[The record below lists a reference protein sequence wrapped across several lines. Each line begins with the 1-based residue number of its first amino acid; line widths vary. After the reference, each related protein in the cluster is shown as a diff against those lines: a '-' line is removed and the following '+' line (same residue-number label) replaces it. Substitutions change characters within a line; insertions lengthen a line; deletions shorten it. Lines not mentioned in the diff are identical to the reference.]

1 MIEVKDLTFS
11 YGKGLRGK
19 DKQALR
25 GLNFTVGDGE
35 IFGFLGPNGSG
46 KSTTQKI
53 LTGILK
59 GHGGMVS
66 VFGKDLR
73 SVHTREFYQKI
84 GVLFEFPYLYAN
96 LSALDN
102 LHYFSSFY
110 PKEQLRDAEELL
122 DELEFKKDFRRKP
135 VSSYSK
141 GMRQRVSM
149 ARALISSP
157 KLLFLDEPTNDLDIE
172 TLMILEDYLERY
184 YVEDVEKEKIDDML
198 YTGMMAG
205 VGDQY
210 TYYMTADSL
219 NRYMDDSN
227 GRFGG
232 IGIEVSLTRDGE
244 TVIGRVNEGGPAERA
259 GILSGDIIIGVDGED
274 MRGRTRE
281 DIVIRTRGDIGK
293 PVKVKVYRESD
304 NSTPEFEMVR
314 EEIVVRSV
322 ESRMLEDG
330 MGYIL
335 ITGFKEKYL

>member
-157 KLLFLDEPTNDLDIE
+157 KLLFLDEPTSGLDPSGAVLFRRIIESERKKGTTVFVTTHNMLDADLLCDRVAFIAGGKMVALDTPGNLKE
-172 TLMILEDYLERY
+172 MNGNHSVVVNYLYQGRRGEKTMEASELKEGVPFPCDELISVHSKEPTLEDIFIR
-184 YVEDVEKEKIDDML
+184 
-198 YTGMMAG
+198 YTGRG
-205 VGDQY
+205 
-210 TYYMTADSL
+210 
-219 NRYMDDSN
+219 
-227 GRFGG
+227 
-232 IGIEVSLTRDGE
+232 
-244 TVIGRVNEGGPAERA
+244 
-259 GILSGDIIIGVDGED
+259 LS
-274 MRGRTRE
+274 
-281 DIVIRTRGDIGK
+281 
-293 PVKVKVYRESD
+293 
-304 NSTPEFEMVR
+304 
-314 EEIVVRSV
+314 
-322 ESRMLEDG
+322 
-330 MGYIL
+330 
-335 ITGFKEKYL
+335 

>member
-157 KLLFLDEPTNDLDIE
+157 KLLFLDEPTSGLDPSGAVLFRRIIESERKKGTTVFVTTHNMLDADLLCDRVAFIAGGKMVALDTPGNLKE
-172 TLMILEDYLERY
+172 MYGNHSVVVNYLYQGRRGEKTMEASELKGGVPFPCDELISVHSKEPTLEDIFIR
-184 YVEDVEKEKIDDML
+184 
-198 YTGMMAG
+198 YTGRG
-205 VGDQY
+205 
-210 TYYMTADSL
+210 
-219 NRYMDDSN
+219 
-227 GRFGG
+227 
-232 IGIEVSLTRDGE
+232 
-244 TVIGRVNEGGPAERA
+244 
-259 GILSGDIIIGVDGED
+259 LS
-274 MRGRTRE
+274 
-281 DIVIRTRGDIGK
+281 
-293 PVKVKVYRESD
+293 
-304 NSTPEFEMVR
+304 
-314 EEIVVRSV
+314 
-322 ESRMLEDG
+322 
-330 MGYIL
+330 
-335 ITGFKEKYL
+335 